1 MKKLLLLVF
10 VSVFLTSCYVYESPL
25 KYGNSNV
32 SGTTKKWVEYEM
44 NPSDIINN
52 GEPFFIRK
60 LIDNSTLLVSYN
72 SKVGNNST
80 YFKNLLWQDL
90 GWERVMLLDGKS
102 EWQSNADA
110 PRPKVTHL
118 YVNPR
123 RRVAVY
129 LGDDRE
135 PQSFLVT
142 ITK

>member
-10 VSVFLTSCYVYESPL
+10 ISVFLTSCYVYESPL

-44 NPSDIINN
+44 NPSNISYN
-52 GEPFFIRK
+52 GEPFFIKK
-60 LIDNSTLLVSYN
+60 LIDNSTLSVSFN
-72 SKVGNNST
+72 NKVSNNST

-90 GWERVMLLDGKS
+90 GWYRVNLDGKS
-102 EWQSNADA
+102 EWHSKGEAR
-110 PRPKVTHL
+110 RPKVTHL

-135 PQSFLVT
+135 PAAFLVT